1 MATPKT
7 IKVKNFS
14 DVNEEYTATAVAI
27 MPGTLVELTSSGTVQ
42 AHSTAG
48 GNVLPMFAFEDEL
61 QGKGIDDTYLAS
73 DKIQVWIPGRGDI
86 VYAIVADGNDIA
98 IGDFLESNG
107 SGYLQEH
114 TPDVWV
120 SSAAPTVTNQI
131 VGQAIEAVDTL
142 QSSSE
147 AESSAAPLAL
157 ARRIKIRLV

>member
-7 IKVKNFS
+7 IKDKNFS
-14 DVNEEYTATAVAI
+14 DINEEYTATAVAI
-27 MPGTLVELTSSGTVQ
+27 YPGALLELTSAGTVQ

-61 QGKGIDDTYLAS
+61 QGKNIATAYAAS

-86 VYAIVADGNDIA
+86 VFD
-98 IGDFLESNG
+98 S
-107 SGYLQEH
+107 SG
-114 TPDVWV
+114 
-120 SSAAPTVTNQI
+120 APTVTNQI

-142 QSSSE
+142 ESSSE

-157 ARRIKIRLV
+157 ARRIKVRLV